1 MAELTRCYRCGVDFD
16 ATEYVLGAPCAD
28 CQEDVPGNWRKGWPK
43 GVRLT
48 PEVFSERAAQIKAL
62 YDKRMTD
69 KEIAQALGISFST
82 ANRWRSD
89 KLGLPAHDWFPDEH
103 WGPDA
108 KDKMREGAE
117 HTLKVRKPRSV
128 KPVRSGI
135 QAPNGRGFA

>member
-1 MAELTRCYRCGVDFD
+1 VPIARKMYRVIGSRAGRRVDESRRRFIRPCRAD
-16 ATEYVLGAPCAD
+16 QGAVRK
-28 CQEDVPGNWRKGWPK
+28 EDDRQG
-43 GVRLT
+43 
-48 PEVFSERAAQIKAL
+48 Q
-62 YDKRMTD
+62 
-69 KEIAQALGISFST
+69 IAQALGISFST
-82 ANRWRSD
+82 ANRWRYE
-89 KLGLPAHDWFPDEH
+89 KLGLPAHEWFPDEH